1 MPYNSETGIISAP
14 VSIDDVK
21 QVLGESS
28 NDLATLCKSAN
39 INMWAKYKPVDSDSP
54 FLDISTGW
62 KGKRND
68 CNINYPKATSVYDI
82 KGYYSQADNGF
93 TYRTA
98 SAPYRLGDFRGYNHN
113 ARSEYL
119 KIGTTSPSAEDAV
132 SISAAYNLQ
141 SADSDWISMKDLLND
156 GSITYHFGVLLYN
169 NNGDKLR
176 YMRTSD
182 TNVVKFTKVSA
193 GTYTVYPF
201 MSSVA
206 YTSSDFPQLQAGSY
220 IPIPVLQPITLVVK
234 TKPDINAS
242 KVTLRQNGLGSATI
256 ENVDNVSHVVSLHLR
271 FSSSNESS
279 SMLFGESTLISNTK
293 LASGDSKTVLFKN
306 KMQSGKSY
314 DLWLYV
320 DYVLT
325 TKESVFIQG
334 IID

>member
-1 MPYNSETGIISAP
+1 MSVSNGKITAP

-21 QVLGESS
+21 SVLGYGS
-28 NDLATLCKSAN
+28 NDLASLCTYKD
-39 INMWAKYKPVDSDSP
+39 INMWAKYKPVDSDNA
-54 FLDISTGW
+54 FLDINTGW

-68 CNINYPKATSVYDI
+68 CNINYPKATSIYDI
-82 KGYYSQADNGF
+82 KGYYSQANNGF

-119 KIGTTSPSAEDAV
+119 EIGTTSPSAEDAV

-141 SADSDWISMKDLLND
+141 SVDSDWISMKDLLND
-156 GSITYHFGVLLYN
+156 GNITYHFGVLLYN
-169 NNGDKLR
+169 NNGDKLQ

-182 TNVVKFTKVSA
+182 TNTVKFTKVNA

-201 MSSVA
+201 MSSVD

-220 IPIPVLQPITLVVK
+220 IPIPVLQPIALVVK
-234 TKPDINAS
+234 TKTDINAG
-242 KVTLRQNGLGSATI
+242 KVILRQNGPGDATI
-256 ENVDNVSHVVSLHLR
+256 ENVDSVSHVVSLQLR
-271 FSSSNESS
+271 FSSSKENS
-279 SMLFGESTLISNTK
+279 SMQVGEAILMRNIK
-293 LASGDSKTVLFKN
+293 LAGGDSKTVLFKN
-306 KMQSGKSY
+306 QMQSGKTY
-314 DLWLYV
+314 ALWLYV

-325 TKESVFIQG
+325 TKQTVFIQG

>member
-1 MPYNSETGIISAP
+1 MSVSNGKITAP

-21 QVLGESS
+21 SLLGYGS
-28 NDLATLCKSAN
+28 NDLASLCTYEG
-39 INMWAKYKPVDSDSP
+39 INMWAKYKPVDSDNA
-54 FLDISTGW
+54 FLDINTGW

-68 CNINYPKATSVYDI
+68 CNINYPKATNIYDI
-82 KGYYSQADNGF
+82 KGYYSQANNGF
-93 TYRTA
+93 THRTA

-119 KIGTTSPSAEDAV
+119 EIGTTSPSAEDAV

-141 SADSDWISMKDLLND
+141 SVDSDWISMKDLLND
-156 GSITYHFGVLLYN
+156 VNITYHFGVLLYN
-169 NNGDKLR
+169 NNGNKLQ

-182 TNVVKFTKVSA
+182 TNTVKFTKVNA

-201 MSSVA
+201 MSSVD

-234 TKPDINAS
+234 TRTEIYAS
-242 KVTLRQNGLGSATI
+242 KVILRQSVLGSATI
-256 ENVDNVSHVVSLHLR
+256 ENVDRVSHVVSLQLR
-271 FSSSNESS
+271 FFSSEENS
-279 SMLFGESTLISNTK
+279 SMQVGESILMSNTT
-293 LASGDSKTVLFKN
+293 LAGGDSKTVLFKN
-306 KMQSGKSY
+306 KMQSGKTY
-314 DLWLYV
+314 ALWLYV

-325 TKESVFIQG
+325 TKQTVFSSG

>member
-1 MPYNSETGIISAP
+1 MSVSNGKITAP

-21 QVLGESS
+21 SVLGYGS
-28 NDLATLCKSAN
+28 NDLASLCTYEG
-39 INMWAKYKPVDSDSP
+39 INMWAKYKPVDSDNA
-54 FLDISTGW
+54 FLDINTGW

-68 CNINYPKATSVYDI
+68 CNINYPKATSIYDI

-93 TYRTA
+93 THRTA
-98 SAPYRLGDFRGYNHN
+98 SAPYRLGDFRGYNHS

-119 KIGTTSPSAEDAV
+119 GISTTSPSVEDAV

-141 SADSDWISMKDLLND
+141 SVDSDWISMKDLLND
-156 GSITYHFGVLLYN
+156 GSNITYHFGVLLYN
-169 NNGDKLR
+169 NNGNKLQ

-182 TNVVKFTKVSA
+182 TNVVKFTKVKA

-201 MSSVA
+201 MSSVD

-234 TKPDINAS
+234 TRTDINAS
-242 KVTLRQNGLGSATI
+242 KVTLIQSDLGSATI
-256 ENVDNVSHVVSLHLR
+256 KNVDSVSHVVSLQLR
-271 FSSSNESS
+271 FSSSKENS
-279 SMLFGESTLISNTK
+279 SMQFGESTLISNTK
-293 LASGDSKTVLFKN
+293 LAGGDSKTVLFKN
-306 KMQSGKSY
+306 QMQSGKTY
-314 DLWLYV
+314 ALWLYV

-325 TKESVFIQG
+325 TKQPVFIQG

>member
-1 MPYNSETGIISAP
+1 MSVSNGKITAP

-21 QVLGESS
+21 SVLGYGS
-28 NDLATLCKSAN
+28 NDLESLCTYEG
-39 INMWAKYKPVDSDSP
+39 INMWAKYKPVDSDNA
-54 FLDISTGW
+54 FLDINTGW

-68 CNINYPKATSVYDI
+68 CNINYPKATSIYDI

-93 TYRTA
+93 THRTA

-119 KIGTTSPSAEDAV
+119 GISTTSPSAEDAV

-141 SADSDWISMKDLLND
+141 SVDSDWISMKDLLND

-169 NNGDKLR
+169 NNGNKLQ

-182 TNVVKFTKVSA
+182 TNVVEFTKVNA

-201 MSSVA
+201 MSSVD

-234 TKPDINAS
+234 TRTDMNAS
-242 KVTLRQNGLGSATI
+242 KVTLIQDGLGSATI
-256 ENVDNVSHVVSLHLR
+256 KNVDSVSHVVSLQLR
-271 FSSSNESS
+271 FLSSNEYS
-279 SMLFGESTLISNTK
+279 SMQFGESTLISNTK
-293 LASGDSKTVLFKN
+293 LAGGDSKTVLFKN
-306 KMQSGKSY
+306 KMQSGKTY
-314 DLWLYV
+314 ALWLYV

-325 TKESVFIQG
+325 TKQTVFIQG

>member
-1 MPYNSETGIISAP
+1 MSVSNGKITAP

-21 QVLGESS
+21 SVLSYGS
-28 NDLATLCKSAN
+28 NDLASLCTYEG
-39 INMWAKYKPVDSDSP
+39 INMWAKYKPVDSDNA
-54 FLDISTGW
+54 FLDINTGW

-68 CNINYPKATSVYDI
+68 CNINYPKATSIYDI

-93 TYRTA
+93 THRTA

-119 KIGTTSPSAEDAV
+119 GISTTSPSEEDAV
-132 SISAAYNLQ
+132 SISAAYILQ
-141 SADSDWISMKDLLND
+141 SVDSDWISMKDLLND

-169 NNGDKLR
+169 NNGNKLQ
-176 YMRTSD
+176 YVRTSD
-182 TNVVKFTKVSA
+182 TNVVKFTKVNA

-201 MSSVA
+201 MSSVD

-234 TKPDINAS
+234 TRPDMNAS
-242 KVTLRQNGLGSATI
+242 KVTLIQSGLGSATI
-256 ENVDNVSHVVSLHLR
+256 KNVDRVSHIVSLQLR
-271 FSSSNESS
+271 FSSSKENS
-279 SMLFGESTLISNTK
+279 SMQFGESTLISNTK
-293 LASGDSKTVLFKN
+293 LAGGDSKTVLFKN
-306 KMQSGKSY
+306 KMQSGETY
-314 DLWLYV
+314 ALWLYV

-325 TKESVFIQG
+325 TKQTVFIQG